1 MSKMRASADRPAPA
15 GFGQVG
21 RRAVLRGALAGAG
34 ALGFGWPVAFTASP
48 QRGAGSSEGTRAN
61 SALALAR
68 FVNRTAYQDC
78 PPAAIEHAKMIL
90 ASTFASA
97 AAGSTIESARILR
110 QLAKEQGGKPEAAIW
125 FDGAKLPV
133 SEAARVNAVLSDA
146 AASDDSDIRNTAHE
160 GTTLTAAGLAIA
172 ERTGATGRDVLGA
185 MIVGY
190 DVAGRV
196 GEARNGGRAGVHAS
210 QIVAFGGAA
219 AAGKLLKLTDD
230 QLAHALGIVAVTMG
244 GIATGTNSWAR
255 EYMGANAAACG
266 VNAAL
271 AAGRGYTVNDDMLGS
286 PGGFV
291 DVFGGG
297 KDALP
302 RLTAGLGQNWNIV
315 DYLAIKLW
323 PGAHPFSGTV
333 EAAMN
338 AAREAN
344 VPPERVAKILVAGQS
359 RTSVG
364 GTRRPKDLVEAI
376 HSLPY
381 FVASAVADKDFT
393 WVHATDAK
401 IFNPVVTHLMDLVE
415 VDPAPPAV
423 KYRWSWGGTVTI
435 VTSSGAR
442 FTSTVDAPRG
452 SGPRGIQWSDVE
464 AKFRALMPESKLRET
479 RLNEILGVIH
489 GFDGVKQ
496 VSELTRLL
504 VPGR

>member
-1 MSKMRASADRPAPA
+1 MKDARASANQLAP
-15 GFGQVG
+15 GSGRIG
-21 RRAVLRGALAGAG
+21 RRAVLRGALATAG
-34 ALGFGWPVAFTASP
+34 ALGLKSAAPSELSA
-48 QRGAGSSEGTRAN
+48 QRGAARPASRSD
-61 SALALAR
+61 SALVLAR
-68 FVNRTAYQDC
+68 FVNSTAYQDL
-78 PPAAIEHAKMIL
+78 PPVAIEHAKMIL

-97 AAGSTIESARILR
+97 AVGTSIESARIIR

-125 FDGAKLPV
+125 FDGARLPV
-133 SEAARVNAVLSDA
+133 AEAARVNAVLSDA

-172 ERTGATGRDVLGA
+172 ERTGASGQDLLGA
-185 MIVGY
+185 MVLGY
-190 DVAGRV
+190 DVAGRI
-196 GEARNGGRAGVHAS
+196 GDARSGGRPGLHAS

-219 AAGKLLKLTDD
+219 AAGKLLKLTDG
-230 QLAHALGIVAVTMG
+230 QIAQALGIVAVTMG
-244 GIATGTNSWAR
+244 GIGTGTNSWAR

-271 AAGRGYTVNDDMLGS
+271 AAGRGYTVNDDMLGA
-286 PGGFV
+286 PGGFL

-297 KDALP
+297 KDAVP
-302 RLTAGLGQNWNIV
+302 RLTADLGKNWNIV

-344 VPPERVAKILVAGQS
+344 VPPENVAKILVAGQN

-364 GTRRPKDLVEAI
+364 GSRRPKDLVEAI

-381 FVASAVADKDFT
+381 YVASAVADKDFT
-393 WVHATDAK
+393 WVHATEAK
-401 IFNPVVTHLMDLVE
+401 FSSPVVTHLMDLVE

-452 SGPRGIQWSDVE
+452 SGPRGIERSDVE
-464 AKFRALMPESKLRET
+464 AKVRALRPDSKLPEK
-479 RLNEILGVIH
+479 RLHDILALVH
-489 GFDGVKQ
+489 GFERAKQ
-496 VSELTRLL
+496 ASEVTRLL